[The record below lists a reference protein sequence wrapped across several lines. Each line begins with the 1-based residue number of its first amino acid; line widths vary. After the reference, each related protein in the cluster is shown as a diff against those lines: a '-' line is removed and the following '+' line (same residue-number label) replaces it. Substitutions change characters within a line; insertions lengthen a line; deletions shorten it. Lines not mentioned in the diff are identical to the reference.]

1 MENDSIPTSEVD
13 SDTLMQILK
22 DKAKELKST
31 QKKLKKV
38 EDKFVDMHKSQK
50 SLVNDRDAFIQFLH
64 FVFPQKLLEEEILT
78 FQDGPEG
85 YGQIDY
91 NHLMGFYL
99 LHKKNQE
106 AENNVII

>member
-1 MENDSIPTSEVD
+1 
-13 SDTLMQILK
+13 
-22 DKAKELKST
+22 
-31 QKKLKKV
+31 
-38 EDKFVDMHKSQK
+38 
-50 SLVNDRDAFIQFLH
+50 
-64 FVFPQKLLEEEILT
+64 VFPQKLLEEEILT

-99 LHKKNQE
+99 LHKKNLE